1 MRRGYANMWLLCIP
15 VTLWVHACMCVLVHV
30 CEHTLHAIRPSHPNL
45 QTVAELLPSF
55 QDSCCHHGNDVSW
68 RLSSIPVCIFCG
80 CVRSC
85 MGFFSSGIYNW
96 FMVKS
101 AWLCIVSA
109 VCLYYR
115 SCFDD
120 LRNKVE
126 MGNSPAFR
134 ILYTHLPFSKT
145 DLFGCFYVG

>member
-1 MRRGYANMWLLCIP
+1 MTTVHTCHFMGTCLYVCSCTCLWAHVTCNQTFPPQFTNRCRAAAKLSGQLLSP
-15 VTLWVHACMCVLVHV
+15 WK
-30 CEHTLHAIRPSHPNL
+30 R
-45 QTVAELLPSF
+45 
-55 QDSCCHHGNDVSW
+55 SW